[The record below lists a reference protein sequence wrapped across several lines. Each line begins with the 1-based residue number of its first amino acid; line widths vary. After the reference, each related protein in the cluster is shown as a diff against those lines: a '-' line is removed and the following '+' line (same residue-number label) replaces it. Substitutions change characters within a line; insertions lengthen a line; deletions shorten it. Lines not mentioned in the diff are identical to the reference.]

1 MSEPS
6 YVVFDHRSDGANDI
20 EAIGHDIAEP
30 KAACFSSMLTLAET
44 SRSGENAG
52 LPCGALPK
60 TTALP
65 RAPIAN
71 ETHPTPRLRPRK
83 LLHLPPS
90 RDRLMRLK
98 NLPNRPDWWRSSKL
112 KVRI

>member
-52 LPCGALPK
+52 LPCGALPRQLHYLG
-60 TTALP
+60 LP
-65 RAPIAN
+65 SQMKLIPRRAYGLESFSIYPLRVIA
-71 ETHPTPRLRPRK
+71 
-83 LLHLPPS
+83 
-90 RDRLMRLK
+90 
-98 NLPNRPDWWRSSKL
+98 
-112 KVRI
+112 